1 MEVIIVEG
9 RESGSFITSTARTN
23 VSQRKKLESIMK
35 NLCACLGIGIIYWK
49 LSSRGTTFY
58 CPDGFTYQSATN
70 TILEL
75 TEKLAEQAAAET
87 RT

>member
-1 MEVIIVEG
+1 
-9 RESGSFITSTARTN
+9 
-23 VSQRKKLESIMK
+23 MK